1 MRVAG
6 HVAVGRHVYSF
17 GRGRDVPDWRDGW
30 GAGGQG
36 HGARHRVAFMRVAA
50 LLEQL
55 LEL

>member
-17 GRGRDVPDWRDGW
+17 GRGRDVPYWRDGR
-30 GAGGQG
+30 GARGEG
-36 HGARHRVAFMRVAA
+36 HGARYRVGLVRVAA
-50 LLEQL
+50 LLQQL

>member
-17 GRGRDVPDWRDGW
+17 GSGRHVPDWRDAR
-30 GAGGQG
+30 GARGKG
-36 HGARHRVAFMRVAA
+36 HGSRDRFALVWVTA
-50 LLEQL
+50 LLQQL

>member
-17 GRGRDVPDWRDGW
+17 GSGRDVPYWRDGR
-30 GAGGQG
+30 GARGEG
-36 HGARHRVAFMRVAA
+36 HGARHRVTFVRVAT
-50 LLEQL
+50 LLQKL

>member
-17 GRGRDVPDWRDGW
+17 GRGRDVPYWRDGW
-30 GAGGQG
+30 GARGEG
-36 HGARHRVAFMRVAA
+36 HGARNRVALVRVAA
-50 LLEQL
+50 LLQEL

>member
-17 GRGRDVPDWRDGW
+17 GRGRHVPDWRDGRR
-30 GAGGQG
+30 ARGQG
-36 HGARHRVAFMRVAA
+36 HGALDRVALVRVAA

>member
-17 GRGRDVPDWRDGW
+17 GRGRDVPYRRDGR
-30 GAGGQG
+30 GARGEG
-36 HGARHRVAFMRVAA
+36 HGARDWVAVVRVAA
-50 LLEQL
+50 LLQEL

>member
-17 GRGRDVPDWRDGW
+17 GCGRHVPDWGDARRARGQGQGARDGF
-30 GAGGQG
+30 ALV
-36 HGARHRVAFMRVAA
+36 RVTA
-50 LLEQL
+50 LLQQL